1 MLIFSLVSCEKQIEL
16 TDNFSK
22 ETIKDGIIYEVNIR
36 QYSESGTFNDFTKDI
51 PKLKD
56 LGVKVLWLMPIHPI
70 SKTKRKGTLG
80 SYYSITNYKEVNP
93 EFGNKDDF
101 NNLIKTAHENN
112 MYVILDWVA
121 NHTGWDHQWIE
132 NNPNYYTKNSKGEIT
147 DPINPETGEP
157 WGWEDVADL
166 NFDNLEMQNEMI
178 EAMEYWIRKHNIDG
192 YRADAAHGC
201 PVSFW
206 KEVIIRKKKKKNVF
220 MLAES
225 DGYHPGG
232 FELVELFDMS
242 YSWAGH
248 HILNEIGKNKN
259 NVKDLINNIRTNN
272 ESYSKG
278 HILMNFTSNHDENS
292 WNSTVFERFGEGV
305 KTFSALTYFLPGM
318 PLIYN
323 GQEYGLNKRLEFFEK
338 DFIPKPN
345 NEYFDFYK
353 TLAKIKT
360 ENKVLHIENSVNFEI
375 IETNNSNVI
384 LLKRE
389 NNGELMYF
397 LANLSDK
404 SQEIILNLNGD
415 YTSLINN
422 TSIHL
427 NKNYNLNPWEFHF
440 LM

>member
-206 KEVIIRKKKKKNVF
+206 KEVIIRLNKIKNVF

>member
-178 EAMEYWIRKHNIDG
+178 EAMEYWIREHNIDG

-206 KEVIIRKKKKKNVF
+206 KEVIMR
-220 MLAES
+220 
-225 DGYHPGG
+225 
-232 FELVELFDMS
+232 
-242 YSWAGH
+242 
-248 HILNEIGKNKN
+248 
-259 NVKDLINNIRTNN
+259 
-272 ESYSKG
+272 
-278 HILMNFTSNHDENS
+278 
-292 WNSTVFERFGEGV
+292 
-305 KTFSALTYFLPGM
+305 
-318 PLIYN
+318 
-323 GQEYGLNKRLEFFEK
+323 LNK
-338 DFIPKPN
+338 I
-345 NEYFDFYK
+345 
-353 TLAKIKT
+353 IK
-360 ENKVLHIENSVNFEI
+360 
-375 IETNNSNVI
+375 
-384 LLKRE
+384 LLK
-389 NNGELMYF
+389 
-397 LANLSDK
+397 
-404 SQEIILNLNGD
+404 
-415 YTSLINN
+415 
-422 TSIHL
+422 
-427 NKNYNLNPWEFHF
+427 
-440 LM
+440 

>member
-1 MLIFSLVSCEKQIEL
+1 
-16 TDNFSK
+16 
-22 ETIKDGIIYEVNIR
+22 
-36 QYSESGTFNDFTKDI
+36 
-51 PKLKD
+51 
-56 LGVKVLWLMPIHPI
+56 MPIHPI

-206 KEVIIRKKKKKNVF
+206 KEVIIRLNKIKNVF